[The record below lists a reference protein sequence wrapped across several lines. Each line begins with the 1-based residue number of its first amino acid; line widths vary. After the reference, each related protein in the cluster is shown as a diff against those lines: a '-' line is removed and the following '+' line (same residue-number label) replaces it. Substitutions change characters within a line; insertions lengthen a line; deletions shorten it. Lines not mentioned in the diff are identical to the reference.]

1 MIKLLVL
8 DVDGT
13 LTDGGVFIGGNGNE
27 FKRFDVRDGL
37 GITRLHR
44 TGVKTMVLSGRHSEA
59 TSRRAMEL
67 GVHMVYQDV
76 KNKLEVLEKVAAEQG
91 LAAPEIA
98 YMGDDVNDTD
108 CIRWAGKGIAP
119 SDAAVSAKEAADLV
133 TSACGGY
140 GAVREAI
147 DRLFFD
153 STKEKNS

>member
-13 LTDGGVFIGGNGNE
+13 LTDGGVFIDGNGNE

-37 GITRLHR
+37 GIARLHR
-44 TGVKTMVLSGRHSEA
+44 AGVKTMILSGRHSEA
-59 TSRRAMEL
+59 TSRRATEL
-67 GVHMVYQDV
+67 GIHMVYQDV

-108 CIRWAGKGIAP
+108 CIRWAGVGMAP
-119 SDAAVSAKEAADLV
+119 SDAAVSATEAADLV
-133 TSACGGY
+133 TSARGGY
-140 GAVREAI
+140 GAAREAI
-147 DRLFFD
+147 DRLLFD
-153 STKEKNS
+153 SAEEKNS

>member
-13 LTDGGVFIGGNGNE
+13 MTDGGVFIDGSGNE

-37 GITRLHR
+37 GIARLHR
-44 TGVKTMVLSGRHSEA
+44 TGVKTMILSGRHSEA

-67 GVHMVYQDV
+67 GIHMVYQDV
-76 KNKLEVLEKVAAEQG
+76 KNKLEILERAVAEQG
-91 LAAPEIA
+91 LTAADVA
-98 YMGDDVNDTD
+98 YMGDDINDAE

-133 TSACGGY
+133 TSARGGY

-147 DRLFFD
+147 DRLFFG
-153 STKEKNS
+153 STEEKNS